1 MHNTI
6 FLWFKRAIRRPRMVS
21 SALVAGVLFVLLL
34 PAMPAARAMLIAFD
48 TGAALFLALMLV
60 LMNRATV
67 ASMHIRAR
75 MHEEGKWVVLV
86 ASLCV
91 AGVVLGAL
99 TQELH
104 AARDKSLWGI
114 VLASSTILLAWLFVA
129 VVFAQHYAHCY
140 YMQPGQL
147 LFPGTKEPDYWDFT
161 YFAIVLSMTFQTS
174 DIAITS
180 SGLRRVV
187 ILHSVVSFFFNV
199 IIIAIMVNIVA
210 GAF

>member
-1 MHNTI
+1 
-6 FLWFKRAIRRPRMVS
+6 MVS

-34 PAMPAARAMLIAFD
+34 PTLPAARAMLIAFD
-48 TGAALFLALMLV
+48 AGAAVFLTLVLALMA
-60 LMNRATV
+60 RATV
-67 ASMHIRAR
+67 ASMPVRAR
-75 MHEEGKWVVLV
+75 MQEEGKWVVLV

-147 LFPGTKEPDYWDFT
+147 LFPGTTEPDYWDFT
-161 YFAIVLSMTFQTS
+161 YFAIVVSMCCQTS

-187 ILHSVVSFFFNV
+187 TLHSVVSFFFNV
-199 IIIAIMVNIVA
+199 IIIAITVNIVA